1 MHPGGTKMYKDMR
14 QNFWWNNMKKEIAEY
29 VDKCL
34 TCQKVKA
41 KHLYPLGELKPLQIP
56 T

>member
-1 MHPGGTKMYKDMR
+1 
-14 QNFWWNNMKKEIAEY
+14 MKKEIAEY

-34 TCQKVKA
+34 TCQKVKVE
-41 KHLYPLGELKPLQIP
+41 HQYPISELSPVEIP